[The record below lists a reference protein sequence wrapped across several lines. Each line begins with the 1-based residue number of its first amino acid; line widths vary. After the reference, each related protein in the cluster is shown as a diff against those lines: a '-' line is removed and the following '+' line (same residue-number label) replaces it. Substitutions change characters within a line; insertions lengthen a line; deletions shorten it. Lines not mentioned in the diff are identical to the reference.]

1 MLETDRPDPFEDRL
15 SAALRDAG
23 DDFRTDRAALVTA
36 GRSRG
41 RRALLRRR
49 TAVAGTVAGVA
60 LAGLGGVLVL
70 PADGPADPARSTP
83 ASAGTPNGAPNGTA
97 TAAAAAVSGDDL
109 LRELKALLPPGTFR
123 EESGRGTDDR
133 LGPAA
138 RLVYDDGAGAAAIGL
153 GLARVEPGSAQVRDL
168 LACPDHNVTP
178 YDDCTSDRL
187 PDGSTLRLYQ
197 GYEYP
202 DLRVDTKLWTADLV
216 TPEGQHVSV
225 SEWNSPAEKGAP
237 VSREEPPLSTQRLR
251 TLVTAGVWREVVDA
265 IPEAPKPTRS
275 AAPRPARPT
284 VSGNAIGDTLTTLLP
299 GKLDVVARG
308 GQESEYAY
316 VVVDDGRGRSL
327 VQINVQYGMGDGAG
341 PLYAGGEIL
350 PDGTRVVTRQE
361 PGEKAGAG
369 VVMWTVDTLRPS
381 PAGLRVVISAFNTGD
396 QNEDATRDAPALSM
410 EQLRKLAL
418 AKQWDALR

>member
-15 SAALRDAG
+15 SAALREAG
-23 DDFRTDRAALVTA
+23 DDFRTDRTALATA

-49 TAVAGTVAGVA
+49 TALVGTVAGVA
-60 LAGLGGVLVL
+60 LAGVGGMLVL
-70 PADGPADPARSTP
+70 PSNDPAGPARSTA
-83 ASAGTPNGAPNGTA
+83 ASSGTA
-97 TAAAAAVSGDDL
+97 TAAATAVTGDDL
-109 LRELKALLPPGTFR
+109 LRELKALLPPGTYR
-123 EESGRGTDDR
+123 EESARGSDDR
-133 LGPAA
+133 LGPTAS
-138 RLVYDDGAGAAAIGL
+138 LVHDDGAGAAAIAIGF
-153 GLARVEPGSAQVRDL
+153 GRVVWGSARVREMT
-168 LACPDHNVTP
+168 ACPDHDVRP
-178 YDDCTSDRL
+178 YDHCTVDRL
-187 PDGSTLRLYQ
+187 PDGSMLRLYQ

-216 TPEGQHVSV
+216 TTEGQHVSV
-225 SEWNSPAEKGAP
+225 SEWNSPAQKGAP

-265 IPEAPKPTRS
+265 IPERPKPSRS

-369 VVMWTVDTLRPS
+369 VVMWTVDTLRPG

-396 QNEDATRDAPALSM
+396 QNEDATRDAPALGM

-418 AKQWDALR
+418 AEQWDALR